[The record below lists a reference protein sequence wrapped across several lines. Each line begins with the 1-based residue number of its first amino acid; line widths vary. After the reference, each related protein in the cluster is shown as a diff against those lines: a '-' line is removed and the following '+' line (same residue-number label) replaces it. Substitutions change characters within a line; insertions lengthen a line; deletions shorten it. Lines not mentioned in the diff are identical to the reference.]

1 MRDVARLA
9 GVSVATV
16 SAVINGTATVSAQRA
31 QKVRAAAESL
41 DYHADQIARS
51 LKTGRSNVV
60 GVVIPDI
67 TNAFYPEVISGAEE
81 VASQAGYSLI
91 LCNANEDPRQE
102 QRLLSTLFSHRV
114 DGVLV
119 ACSDSSTAYD
129 SLVRRRFPIVFFD
142 RIPQGF
148 RGSAVSTD
156 NFSGGLEA
164 TRHLIGMRH
173 TRIAIVAGRSTLSTH
188 ADRLEGFRKA
198 MQEAGLPV
206 RDESCRVGGLTIDS
220 GYEFGLELLRLPE
233 QPTAVFCT
241 NNKMLLGFLR
251 AARELGVACPERIS
265 VVGFDD
271 YAWTENFHPQLTI
284 VAQPTREIGRQA
296 MTLLLT
302 RLQALR
308 EGSRSHDNH
317 VIVLQPELRVRQST
331 AGLL

>member
-1 MRDVARLA
+1 
-9 GVSVATV
+9 
-16 SAVINGTATVSAQRA
+16 
-31 QKVRAAAESL
+31 
-41 DYHADQIARS
+41 
-51 LKTGRSNVV
+51 VV

-148 RGSAVSTD
+148 RGNAVSTD
-156 NFSGGLEA
+156 NFAGGLEA

-173 TRIAIVAGRSTLSTH
+173 THIAIVSGRSTLSTH
-188 ADRLEGFRKA
+188 ANRLEGFRKA

-220 GYEFGLELLRLPE
+220 GYKFGLELLRLPE
-233 QPTAVFCT
+233 PPTAVFCT

-296 MTLLLT
+296 MGLLLT

-308 EGSRSHDNH
+308 EGSRSQDNQ

-331 AGLL
+331 AVLL